1 MRTGVLSDEQ
11 RDAMC
16 AAGRPM
22 PMAFAEQILAP
33 LRVKPKQMTPKPLP
47 ERPLARPAIAQ
58 DMLAA
63 VARSVGVNE
72 RELMDQYYQNVQAQV
87 KAEVKVEPETPPPSG
102 AQTLPALPTGGA
114 PSLSLRR
121 SREFRTP
128 APRGTQERRPATTGR
143 LREQIERAQT
153 GDVNAE
159 MLLRRALR
167 RQGMGREQ
175 ALQTVNKLRDG
186 ALQPS
191 EALDLAS
198 PRPRASPVPFL
209 ERYADTLIEQASAL
223 FAEVEEAQ
231 TPVEGAGVLE

>member
-1 MRTGVLSDEQ
+1 MLSDEQ

-87 KAEVKVEPETPPPSG
+87 KAEVKAEPQTPAPNERTELPS
-102 AQTLPALPTGGA
+102 GGA
-114 PSLSLRR
+114 PALSLRAR
-121 SREFRTP
+121 STGFRTP
-128 APRGTQERRPATTGR
+128 MARSPARPATTTR
-143 LREQIERAQT
+143 LRERLQRAQT
-153 GDVNAE
+153 GDAEAE
-159 MLLRRALR
+159 MLVRRALR
-167 RQGMGREQ
+167 RQGMSREE
-175 ALQTVNKLRDG
+175 ALQTVLQLRDG
-186 ALQPS
+186 ELPLGD
-191 EALDLAS
+191 ALDLAS
-198 PRPRASPVPFL
+198 PRPLSFL
-209 ERYADTLIEQASAL
+209 DAYAEEL
-223 FAEVEEAQ
+223 FAEIESETDAEI
-231 TPVEGAGVLE
+231 TPDDLFRSSSRLAPVEGGGVLE